1 MESTPDGL
9 VTTQTWPSRGTT
21 FAFAEQRPGILPPTP
36 NTGVC
41 FSGGGARSHA
51 ATVGQL
57 RALTHLGLI
66 GNIRYISCVSGSSWP
81 CVPYTYYTGPADDS
95 VLLGAVVPPEQL
107 TIDALGQI
115 DALCLLLPATKD
127 FQATLIRIAERLTT
141 PPDQL
146 WIQTVG
152 ETFLAPYG
160 LHDPARPASFSL
172 NETTVDAI
180 RRANA
185 NLPALTFHTVRSDVA
200 RPFLIMT
207 SCIVWPD
214 NVLEAEQRVS
224 CEYTPLYVGSP
235 LLQTLTASVF
245 DIARTR
251 VVGGGFIEP
260 FAVGSAP
267 PAAAPDPDG
276 RVRVVPPKRL
286 FTLADASGTSSSAYS
301 ALLDHLDCT
310 LLSPHV
316 SCWPVGGAGSPTA
329 EDFVFADG
337 GSLENTA
344 ILALLRRRVERLVVF
359 VNTYVALNLDYDPG
373 RAPGPTDLDASFAQL
388 FGQPGSTPSPNQ
400 VFSQEDFVTVV
411 RALQDA
417 KRTGNAA
424 VATTRL
430 AVQANAWW
438 GIDAG
443 WQVQVSWIYNDRVPN
458 WENRLPADLRALIDA
473 GQPPTPTGPLLDF
486 PHYKT
491 DFENRH
497 ALVQLTAEQ
506 ASLLSHLSCATVIDN
521 AAVFAR
527 ALSNP

>member
-1 MESTPDGL
+1 MEPTPDGL
-9 VTTQTWPSRGTT
+9 VSTRIWPSRGTS
-21 FAFAEQRPGILPPTP
+21 FAFAEQQPGVLPPTP

-57 RALTHLGLI
+57 RGLTHLGLV

-81 CVPYTYYTGPADDS
+81 CVPYTYYAGPADDS
-95 VLLGAVVPPEQL
+95 VLLGAVVQPEQL
-107 TIDALGQI
+107 TIDALRRI
-115 DALCLLLPATKD
+115 DDLCLLRPATQD
-127 FQATLIRIAERLTT
+127 FQATLIRIAERLAS
-141 PPDQL
+141 PPDRL
-146 WIQTVG
+146 WIETVG

-160 LHDPARPASFSL
+160 LFDPARPSSFSL
-172 NETTVDAI
+172 SEATAEAI
-180 RRANA
+180 RRNNPSLA
-185 NLPALTFHTVRSDVA
+185 ALTFHTVRSDVA
-200 RPFLIMT
+200 RPFLVMT

-214 NVLEAEQRVS
+214 NLLEPEHLVS

-235 LLQTLTASVF
+235 LLQTLTSSVL
-245 DIARTR
+245 DVTRTR

-267 PAAAPDPDG
+267 PDAAPDAYG
-276 RVRVVPPKRL
+276 RVPVALPKRL

-316 SCWPVGGAGSPTA
+316 SCWPIGGTGRPTA

-344 ILALLRRRVERLVVF
+344 ILALLRRKVERLVVF
-359 VNTYVALNLDYDPG
+359 VNTCVALSVDYDPG
-373 RAPGPTDLDASFAQL
+373 CPPGPTDLDASFAQL
-388 FGQPGSTPSPNQ
+388 FGQPGATRSPNQ
-400 VFSQEDFVTVV
+400 VFSQEDFAAVV
-411 RALQDA
+411 RVLQDA

-424 VATTRL
+424 MATTEL
-430 AVQANAWW
+430 DVQANAWW
-438 GIDAG
+438 GIDGG
-443 WQVQVSWIYNDRVPN
+443 WRVQVSWVYNDRVAS
-458 WENRLPADLRALIDA
+458 WESRLPADLRALIDA

-527 ALSNP
+527 TLSNQ